1 MSSPSLPPSGEI
13 VLYQT
18 EDGRT
23 RIECRFQ
30 DETMSLS
37 QDLIGQLFQVS
48 VPTVN
53 EHFRN
58 IYEEGGLDLGQLF
71 GNSE

>member
-23 RIECRFQ
+23 RVECRLQ
-30 DETMSLS
+30 RRDALALAGADRGAVPKDGAARSTMHLKS
-37 QDLIGQLFQVS
+37 
-48 VPTVN
+48 
-53 EHFRN
+53 
-58 IYEEGGLDLGQLF
+58 IYEEGELTRRQLS
-71 GNSE
+71 GSS